1 MDDPFSSSEKEME
14 LESIVSPIRPRR
26 SRYDDIDDDDS
37 SEDSILNP
45 VSRNTA

>member
-26 SRYDDIDDDDS
+26 SRYDDIDDDDFG
-37 SEDSILNP
+37 EEGFYIF
-45 VSRNTA
+45 